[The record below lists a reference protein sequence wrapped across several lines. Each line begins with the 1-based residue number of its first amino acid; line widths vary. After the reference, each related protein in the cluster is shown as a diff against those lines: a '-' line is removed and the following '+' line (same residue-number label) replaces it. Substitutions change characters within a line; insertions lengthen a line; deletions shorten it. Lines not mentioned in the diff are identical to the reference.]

1 MRISPTNNTNFGMA
15 VKATPQAKEYL
26 AERLT
31 DRGLKKFKELVKFA
45 ENDSVDVNL
54 STEVRHLHS
63 AHTPNLEG
71 TPYDQLVVNIGNGYS
86 QYEPEGM
93 SFFIMR
99 AIKNAV
105 KEAHELSEK
114 KKVLDEI
121 L

>member
-1 MRISPTNNTNFGMA
+1 MKISAVDNTNFGMA

-54 STEVRHLHS
+54 STETRHLCM
-63 AHTPNLEG
+63 ATCPELEG
-71 TPYDQLVVNIGNGYS
+71 TPYNQLIVEVGDKYS
-86 QYEPEGM
+86 YKPEGF
-93 SFFIMR
+93 SFFILR

-105 KEAHELSEK
+105 KEAHEYSEHK
-114 KKVLDEI
+114 KLLDEI